1 MVKVTY
7 VDDGGVEGATIELDD
22 FTVQILYSGIA
33 EKLEKAST
41 EVHPCQPYELSREER
56 QRRARILHRINA

>member
-7 VDDGGVEGATIELDD
+7 VDDSGVEGATIELDD

-41 EVHPCQPYELSREER
+41 EVHPSQPYEMSREER